1 MNNVKPVIYQL
12 LPRLFT
18 NMNPQCVPGGTY
30 ARNGCGKLNDIDTA
44 VIAGIKELGTTHI
57 WLTGVIEHAEK
68 TDWSRYGI
76 VRDNPH
82 VVKGEAGSP
91 YAIKDYYD
99 IDPDLATDP
108 ERRMEEFEAL
118 VARIHDQGMKVI
130 IDFVPNHVARH
141 YHSDAAPEGTEDLG
155 AGDDTTHAFDPKNNF
170 YYIPRQLFA
179 PYIDMGSG
187 KDAYIEFPAK
197 ATGNDCFSAFPS
209 VNDWYETVKLNYG
222 VDYSDGSRH
231 FSPTPD
237 TWHKMLA
244 ILLFWA
250 GKGIDGF
257 RCDMAFMVPVEFWEW
272 ALTIVKERYPHIVF
286 IAEIYDTGLYREFIN
301 RGRFDYLYD
310 KVNLYDTLRGI
321 QTTHCSAAQLTG
333 CWQTVDGIGSH
344 MLNFLENHDE
354 QRFGSKFYAGDPAK
368 VLPSLVVSAYFST
381 GPMMIYMGQELGEQA
396 SDAEGFSGYDGRTTI
411 FDYWSLPT
419 LRRWL
424 GSGAP
429 SAEGLKPRE
438 RWLRDLYARVLSLCN
453 SEKAIREGRFFDL
466 MYVNYENPTLNP
478 HRQYVFMRNYADE
491 TIIIAVNFSP
501 DSAELA
507 INIPS
512 HAFEMLRIPEGEVAM
527 TELLTGEKA
536 RKRLA
541 ADTPFEA
548 FTGPWG
554 AAVWKARHRR

>member
-310 KVNLYDTLRGI
+310 KVNLYDTLRDI
-321 QTTHCSAAQLTG
+321 QTHHHSAARITD
-333 CWQTVDGIGSH
+333 CWQRIDGMGQR

-354 QRFGSKFYAGDPAK
+354 QRFASSFYAGDATR
-368 VLPSLVVSAYFST
+368 VLPSLVVSSMMSNAPF
-381 GPMMIYMGQELGEQA
+381 MIYAGQELGEPA
-396 SDAEGFSGYDGRTTI
+396 ADAEGFSGADGRTTI
-411 FDYWSLPT
+411 FDYWSIPT
-419 LRRWL
+419 VRRWL
-424 GSGAP
+424 NNGKADGGESTP
-429 SAEGLKPRE
+429 AERS
-438 RWLRDLYARVLSLCN
+438 LRDMYKKVLRLLN
-453 SEKAIREGRFFDL
+453 SEPALYKGEFFDV
-466 MYVNYENPTLNP
+466 MYVNFNNPDFSP
-478 HRQYVFMRNYADE
+478 HHNYAFLRHHGD
-491 TIIIAVNFSP
+491 TTLVVAVNFSDRP
-501 DSAELA
+501 IRLR
-507 INIPS
+507 INIPQL
-512 HAFEMLRIPEGEVAM
+512 AFDMMHIKPGKRMA
-527 TELLTGEKA
+527 TELISGRRQNQTLSP
-536 RKRLA
+536 
-541 ADTPFEA
+541 DTPFETSLA
-548 FTGPWG
+548 PWG
-554 AAVWKARHRR
+554 AAVWKLK

>member
-250 GKGIDGF
+250 GRGTSRNRTPTSCSSPRSTTPGF
-257 RCDMAFMVPVEFWEW
+257 TA
-272 ALTIVKERYPHIVF
+272 
-286 IAEIYDTGLYREFIN
+286 N
-301 RGRFDYLYD
+301 
-310 KVNLYDTLRGI
+310 
-321 QTTHCSAAQLTG
+321 S
-333 CWQTVDGIGSH
+333 
-344 MLNFLENHDE
+344 
-354 QRFGSKFYAGDPAK
+354 
-368 VLPSLVVSAYFST
+368 ST
-381 GPMMIYMGQELGEQA
+381 
-396 SDAEGFSGYDGRTTI
+396 
-411 FDYWSLPT
+411 
-419 LRRWL
+419 
-424 GSGAP
+424 
-429 SAEGLKPRE
+429 
-438 RWLRDLYARVLSLCN
+438 
-453 SEKAIREGRFFDL
+453 
-466 MYVNYENPTLNP
+466 
-478 HRQYVFMRNYADE
+478 
-491 TIIIAVNFSP
+491 
-501 DSAELA
+501 
-507 INIPS
+507 
-512 HAFEMLRIPEGEVAM
+512 
-527 TELLTGEKA
+527 
-536 RKRLA
+536 A
-541 ADTPFEA
+541 ADST
-548 FTGPWG
+548 TSTT
-554 AAVWKARHRR
+554 R